1 MKLSFTYIIILLTCL
16 RPLTLY
22 SQSGC
27 QVPLSPVLTSVSV
40 QPETGNTELKWTPSP
55 SSGIAAYV
63 IYTYKDGTGTVID
76 TVWNSSATS
85 YTWSS
90 TATKYF
96 SVSYVVAAHRTPDC
110 TSPLSNPIS
119 SIFCSAIID
128 TCKKEISIQWNQYAD
143 VPKKV
148 LNYKI
153 QYTVNGGSVNEI
165 TGIDKTRTSYTIIDF
180 STDAQYCFVVKA
192 VLEGGS
198 ESSSN
203 KSCLLTKMQRP
214 PAWINADNTSVNES
228 NKVNLSFTIDPASEI
243 RAFRLERKTGQSGSW
258 QQIAQPSSSA
268 GKVLYIDNQADAGT
282 VNYYRLSALNNC
294 NIAVTPSNISSNI
307 VLNLD
312 RVDNDL
318 NLKWNGYRK
327 WKGDIESYRLFL
339 NAGSGYHEQ
348 AFIPPTDTTFTLDYS
363 QIMYQVT
370 GNEICFYTEAYETA
384 NPYGI
389 KGISRSSAICMPP
402 IEVVTVPNIFTPND
416 DLVNDLFKPVLSFTP
431 LSYQLVIS
439 DRKGKTLFESND
451 FNNAWDGK
459 GNGSAYAQGVYL
471 WYLKLVTPSG
481 NSINRTGT
489 VTIRTD
495 K

>member
-1 MKLSFTYIIILLTCL
+1 MKFSFIYIIIVLTSL
-16 RPLTLY
+16 WPLTVC

-40 QPETGNTELKWTPSP
+40 QPETGNTVLKWTPSP
-55 SSGIAAYV
+55 SAGIAAYV

-76 TVWNSSATS
+76 TVWNPSATS

-119 SIFCSAIID
+119 SIFCSATID
-128 TCKKEISIQWNQYAD
+128 TCKKELSIKWNSYTD
-143 VPKKV
+143 IPKKV
-148 LNYKI
+148 TSYKI
-153 QYTVNGGSVNEI
+153 QYTVNSGAVTEI
-165 TGIDKTRTSYTIIDF
+165 TGIDKTRTSYSLIDF
-180 STDAQYCFVVKA
+180 STDARYCFVVIA
-192 VLEGGS
+192 ILEGGS

-203 KSCLLTKMQRP
+203 KSCLLTKMQRAP
-214 PAWINADNTSVNES
+214 SWINADNASVDQD
-228 NKVNLSFTIDPASEI
+228 KKINLSFTIDPASEI
-243 RAFRLERKTGQSGSW
+243 RQFRLERKTGQSASW
-258 QQIAQPSSSA
+258 QQIALPSSSG
-268 GKVLYIDNQADAGT
+268 GKVNYTDNQADAGT
-282 VNYYRLSALNNC
+282 VNFYRLSAINNC

-307 VLNLD
+307 VLSLD
-312 RVDNDL
+312 ILNNDL
-318 NLKWNGYRK
+318 KLKWNGYRK
-327 WKGDIESYRLFL
+327 WKGDIESYRLYINTGTGF
-339 NAGSGYHEQ
+339 HEQ
-348 AFIPPTDTTFTLDYS
+348 ATISPTDTTYTLDYS

-370 GNEICFYTEAYETA
+370 GSELCFYIEASETA

-389 KGISRSSAICMPP
+389 KGLSRSSVICMPP
-402 IEVVTVPNIFTPND
+402 MEVVTIPNIFTPND
-416 DLVNDLFKPVLSFTP
+416 DLVNDFFKPVLSFTP

-459 GNGSAYAQGVYL
+459 GNGSTYAQGVYL

-481 NSINRTGT
+481 NSITRTGT
-489 VTIRTD
+489 LTIRTD

>member
-1 MKLSFTYIIILLTCL
+1 MKSRFIYIIIILISTW
-16 RPLTLY
+16 PLTVH

-40 QPETGNTELKWTPSP
+40 QPETGNTVLQWTPSP
-55 SSGIAAYV
+55 SAGIAAYV
-63 IYTYKDGTGTVID
+63 IYTYKDGTGMSLD
-76 TVWNSSATS
+76 TLWNPSATN

-90 TATKYF
+90 TASKYF

-119 SIFCSAIID
+119 SIFCSATID
-128 TCKKEISIQWNQYAD
+128 TCKKELSIKWNSYTD

-148 LNYKI
+148 ISYKI
-153 QYTVNGGSVNEI
+153 QYTVNGGAVNEI
-165 TGIDKTRTSYTIIDF
+165 TGIDKTRTSYTLVDF
-180 STDAQYCFVVKA
+180 STDAQYCFLVKA

-214 PAWINADNTSVNES
+214 PAWINADNTSVNEE

-243 RAFRLERKTGQSGSW
+243 KLFRLERKTGQSGSW
-258 QQIAQPSSSA
+258 QQIAQPASSA
-268 GKVLYIDNQADAGT
+268 GKVLYTDNQADAGT
-282 VNYYRLSALNNC
+282 VNFYRLSALNNC
-294 NIAVTPSNISSNI
+294 NIAVTASNISSNI

-312 RVDNDL
+312 RVNNDL
-318 NLKWNGYRK
+318 KLKWNEYRK
-327 WKGDIESYRLFL
+327 WKGDISTYRLFI
-339 NAGSGYHEQ
+339 NTGNGFHEQ
-348 AFIPPTDTTFTLDYS
+348 AIIPSTDTTFTLDYS
-363 QIMYQVT
+363 QIMYEVT
-370 GNEICFYTEAYETA
+370 GNDLCFYIEAYETA

-389 KGISRSSAICMPP
+389 KGVSRSSRVCMPP
-402 IEVVTVPNIFTPND
+402 IEVVTIPNIFTPND
-416 DLVNDLFKPVLSFTP
+416 DLVNDYFKPVLSFTP
-431 LSYQLVIS
+431 SSYQFVIT

-451 FNNAWDGK
+451 FNTAWDGK
-459 GNGSAYAQGVYL
+459 GNGNSYAQGVYL
-471 WYLKLVTPSG
+471 WYLKLLTPSG
-481 NSINRTGT
+481 NSITRTGT